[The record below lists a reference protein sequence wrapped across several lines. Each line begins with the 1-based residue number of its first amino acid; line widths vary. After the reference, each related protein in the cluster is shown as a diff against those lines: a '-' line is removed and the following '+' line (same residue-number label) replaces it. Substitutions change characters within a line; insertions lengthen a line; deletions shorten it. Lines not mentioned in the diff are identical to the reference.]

1 VSHFTSPF
9 KLSRLLAVRIVLA
22 AVSAGKRRGDPF
34 EAQKIAITLDGTPRK
49 INQLSNLETVHLA
62 DVPGRRFVVHWDE
75 ICTKE
80 RRKMNDPLPPR
91 IRLPAALRLGCLT
104 GLLAACAPAFFCSLA
119 FNRLVY
125 TVRHWVLSWDGP
137 NAELSIGALLGGT
150 TLRVSLDLQDHLSVT
165 DFMQTLKTLE
175 SGWWWTIPLLTLLLV
190 LLAGAGL
197 SALSGIAAALYN
209 WFGRRGWLASP
220 SPADTR

>member
-1 VSHFTSPF
+1 
-9 KLSRLLAVRIVLA
+9 
-22 AVSAGKRRGDPF
+22 
-34 EAQKIAITLDGTPRK
+34 
-49 INQLSNLETVHLA
+49 
-62 DVPGRRFVVHWDE
+62 
-75 ICTKE
+75 
-80 RRKMNDPLPPR
+80 MNDPLPPR

-190 LLAGAGL
+190 LLAGVGL

-220 SPADTR
+220 GPADAGQPTGGSGLPAPRQ